1 MSLSSVII
9 SLPVADRQT
18 SYAFYR
24 AALGLEAFGEPAD
37 DGVPEP
43 LQFAVNDGLTLMT
56 WGPTPQAVWTSW
68 SSGRSGPVRRG
79 DPATRTACTPG
90 QGSSPPS
97 RRSRN
102 THRLPASRTASITA
116 LPTAIWSGWFSAP
129 GPKLSW

>member
-68 SSGRSGPVRRG
+68 SSGRSGPVRK
-79 DPATRTACTPG
+79 
-90 QGSSPPS
+90 SS
-97 RRSRN
+97 RV
-102 THRLPASRTASITA
+102 PASSRGGTPARSPTPMAISRWSPRVRSPASSTSRTPIVRR
-116 LPTAIWSGWFSAP
+116 
-129 GPKLSW
+129 